1 MSSIAPQLIPF
12 DAPSLVQASAGTGK
26 TYTIT
31 TYFVRAILEQ
41 DLKPEQILVVTYT
54 KAATAELRVRTR
66 ERILDAI
73 RLLDEPSGGVDV
85 LQSVTSDAVER
96 LGRRA
101 AESRLRVALSQMDR
115 AAILTI
121 HGFCQ
126 RLLQEYPLLFGI
138 DFDFEVSEDAAT
150 MYSELA
156 VDFWATELY
165 DAPEWLLRALEEER
179 LNPRAL
185 ARLASRALIPGIEI
199 LGPAPV
205 ELDPAVFERWLLL
218 KRQASELWS
227 SDRKEIAEILAS
239 NEDLNRRSYQAQTV
253 TSKWLPGLDDFFA
266 RTGFGFLPEFFSKLA
281 TGRMKM
287 KKGCAEPRH
296 PFFEASALLLEAHE
310 SLAGGLNYAVFSLQR
325 RFIEFAR
332 EQVKRRREERAVLT
346 FDDLL
351 TIVYAPFDPGRA
363 NGTAF
368 DRDRI
373 LETVSGAYP
382 LALIDE
388 FQDTDS
394 VQYGIF
400 RAIYGEASAIYVGD
414 PKQAIYAFRGADV
427 FSYIGAVKDVGRRVY
442 TLTTNRRSDPG
453 LVHAVNTLFSLRK
466 PPFIIEGI
474 EMEHAVPHH
483 ERPRSTLDP
492 SMEVVFLDRSQLEG
506 GTAVS
511 VSPIVANEIAL
522 LLESGAMI
530 EARPVEPGDI
540 AVLCRSNDQALA
552 VTEAL
557 RSLDIPVSL
566 DGGSS
571 VFETGIARELTAILE
586 AALMPGES
594 ALLRR
599 ALLTSLLGVSP
610 YDLATMTDHDWSSWV
625 SRFQNWNETW
635 HRQGVVRFLEDLLR
649 MTRAE
654 IRIARL
660 PAARRVLTD
669 LLHLEELLLRGE
681 RERHRDPVALMQ
693 WFRRLGENG
702 PGESNLAS
710 EDLQRRPDTESGAV
724 HVSTIHKSKG
734 LEYGIVYCPFP
745 WTRKFDEGAV
755 KFHDEQGNIK
765 IDLGSDQCKAHEA
778 RSDEEVRSEGL
789 RLLYVAVTRAKY
801 RCTLYW
807 GRTAGWKDAALGYL
821 LHGSEGLDKVDED
834 GMRSALQQFAAS
846 SSGAVG
852 WRSAHQERAR
862 ARTGSSP
869 TELLATRARSRHF
882 SHAPRIASFTSLTG
896 HDEKT
901 PGPRPIAPSPD
912 RSASLFSDLPGGV
925 RTGLFLH
932 AVLEQADF
940 QLLGDAET
948 TLLIER
954 QIRNFGFDP
963 ALTPIVQADLQLV
976 GGTPLTD
983 EADAPRLIDLG
994 RASQLRELEFTL
1006 HVDGPKLED
1015 LAGILM
1021 RHAAPAAAPRY
1032 HERLADLS
1040 AQTLQRFLRGYIDLM
1055 FEWEGR
1061 WYVADYKSNTLP
1073 NYAPTEINEL
1083 VQSAHYLLQAQ
1094 LYTAAA
1100 QRYLRQRIAD
1110 YDPETQ
1116 WGGALFLFLRGM
1128 TGPTEAGSSVFFDRQ
1143 PAELLRAVDSWL
1155 GGVDAPL

>member
-12 DAPSLVQASAGTGK
+12 EAPSLVQASAGTGK

-41 DLKPEQILVVTYT
+41 DLKPEQILVLTYT

-66 ERILDAI
+66 ERILEAI
-73 RLLDEPSGGVDV
+73 RLLDEPSRGADV
-85 LQSVTSDAVER
+85 LDSVMSDAVDR

-101 AESRLRVALSQMDR
+101 AESRLRIALSQMDR

-126 RLLQEYPLLFGI
+126 RLLQEYPLSFGI

-150 MYSELA
+150 IYSELA

-165 DAPEWLLRALEEER
+165 DAPEWLLRTLEKRR

-185 ARLASRALIPGIEI
+185 TRLASRALIPGIEI
-199 LGPAPV
+199 LGPAAV
-205 ELDPAVFERWLLL
+205 ELDPANLERWLLL
-218 KRQASELWS
+218 KQQASELWS
-227 SDRKEIAEILAS
+227 ANRKEVAEILES
-239 NEDLNRRSYQAQTV
+239 NEGLKRGSYQAKTV
-253 TSKWLPGLDDFFA
+253 TRRWLPALDDFFA
-266 RTGFGFLPEFFSKLA
+266 RTGFDALPEFFSKLA
-281 TGRMKM
+281 AGRMNV
-287 KKGCAEPRH
+287 KKGCTEPRH
-296 PFFEASALLLEAHE
+296 AFFEAAALLLESDE
-310 SLAGGLNYAVFSLQR
+310 SLARGLNYTVFSLQR
-325 RFIEFAR
+325 RFLEFAR

-351 TIVYAPFDPGRA
+351 GIVYAPFDPRRA
-363 NGTAF
+363 ANTAF

-373 LETVSGAYP
+373 SETVSGAYP

-400 RAIYGEASAIYVGD
+400 RAIYGEGSAIYVGD

-453 LVHAVNTLFSLRK
+453 LVHAVNRLFSLRK
-466 PPFIIEGI
+466 PPFILEGI
-474 EMEHAVPHH
+474 EMEEAVPHH
-483 ERPRSTLDP
+483 EHARSTLEP
-492 SMEVVFLDRSQLEG
+492 AIEVVFLDRSQLEG
-506 GTAVS
+506 GPAAA

-530 EARPVEPGDI
+530 DARPVEPGDI
-540 AVLCRSNDQALA
+540 AVLCRTNDQALA

-557 RSLDIPVSL
+557 RSLNIPVSL

-571 VFETGIARELTAILE
+571 VLETVVARELTTILE

-599 ALLTSLLGVSP
+599 ALLTSLLDVSP
-610 YDLATMTDHDWSSWV
+610 CDLAMMSDDDWSSWV
-625 SRFQNWNETW
+625 ARFHSWNETW

-649 MTRAE
+649 ITAAE

-660 PAARRVLTD
+660 PAGRRVLTD

-681 RERHRDPVALMQ
+681 RDRHRDPVALVQ
-693 WFRRLGENG
+693 WFRRLSEDG

-745 WTRKFDEGAV
+745 WTRRFDEGTV

-765 IDLGSDQCKAHEA
+765 IDLGSDQCEAHKA
-778 RSDEEVRSEGL
+778 RSDEEARSEGL

-801 RCTLYW
+801 HCTMYW
-807 GRTAGWKDAALGYL
+807 GRTTGWKDAALGYL
-821 LHGSEGLDKVDED
+821 LHGSGGLDKVDED
-834 GMRSALQQFAAS
+834 GMRDAIDQFAAS
-846 SSGAVG
+846 SAGAVG
-852 WRSAHQERAR
+852 WREAHQERAR
-862 ARTGSSP
+862 ARTTSSP
-869 TELLATRARSRHF
+869 TELLAARPRSRHF
-882 SHAPRIASFTSLTG
+882 SQAPRIASFTSLTG

-901 PGPRPIAPSPD
+901 PGPRTVVRPPD
-912 RSASLFSDLPGGV
+912 RSTFLFSDLPGGI

-932 AVLEQADF
+932 EVLEKADF
-940 QLLGDAET
+940 QLLGDTET
-948 TLLIER
+948 TSLIEQ
-954 QIRNFGFDP
+954 QIRSFGFDP
-963 ALTPIVQADLQLV
+963 MLTPVVQADLQLV
-976 GGTPLTD
+976 GATPLTG

-1006 HVDGPKLED
+1006 HVDRPRLDD
-1015 LAGILM
+1015 LSTILM
-1021 RHAAPAAAPRY
+1021 HHAAPAAAPRY
-1032 HERLADLS
+1032 HERLAELS

-1073 NYAPTEINEL
+1073 TYAPTEINEL
-1083 VQSAHYLLQAQ
+1083 VQSAHYVLQAQ

-1128 TGPTEAGSSVFFDRQ
+1128 TGPTKAGSSVFFDRQ
-1143 PAELLRAVDSWL
+1143 PAELLHAVDNWL